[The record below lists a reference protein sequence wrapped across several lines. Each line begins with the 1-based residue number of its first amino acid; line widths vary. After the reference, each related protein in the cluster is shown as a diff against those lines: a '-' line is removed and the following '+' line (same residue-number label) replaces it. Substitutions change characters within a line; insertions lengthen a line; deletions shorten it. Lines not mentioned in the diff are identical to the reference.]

1 MVKTRRRG
9 GDMPEKP
16 MPTKKEIARAWVGIM
31 SQLCGIDRY
40 QLAEGR
46 EKGVAA
52 ARVRTGSGFTF
63 EVLLDRGMGI
73 GLAELGGQALSWI
86 SPAGRVAPQFYEAE
100 GVGWVRGFP
109 GGLMVTCGLT
119 QVGSPAVDANGER
132 LGQHGRVS
140 YIPAEGVSARSGWE
154 GEDYLLEIT
163 GQLREASAL
172 GENLLL
178 TRTIRAKWGESRLWL
193 RDVVENQGLEP
204 APHMI
209 LYHFN
214 FGFPLLGPEAKLEI
228 DAEAT
233 APRDAD
239 AEAGLTAW
247 SRLEAPRVGY
257 REQVFYHKVRPREG
271 GRWAEV
277 RLLNRAAGLGAY
289 VRYDVTQLPVLVQW
303 KMMAA
308 GAYVLGIEPANC
320 HVEGRV
326 RERERGTL
334 VMLAPG
340 EKREYD
346 LEFGAFWL

>member
-1 MVKTRRRG
+1 
-9 GDMPEKP
+9 MPS
-16 MPTKKEIARAWVGIM
+16 KKDIARAWVGDM
-31 SQLCGIDRY
+31 AQLCGVDRY

-52 ARVRTGSGFTF
+52 ARVRTGSGFAF

-73 GLAELGGQALSWI
+73 GLAELGGQALSWL
-86 SPAGRVAPQFYEAE
+86 SPTGRVAPQFYEPE
-100 GVGWVRGFP
+100 GLGWLRGFP
-109 GGLMVTCGLT
+109 GGLMVACGLT
-119 QVGSPAVDANGER
+119 QVGSPAVDVNGER

-140 YIPAEGVSARSGWE
+140 YIPAENVSVHSRWE
-154 GEDYLLEIT
+154 GDDYVMEIV
-163 GQLREASAL
+163 GQMREASAL

-178 TRTIRAKWGESRLWL
+178 TRTIWAKWGESKLWL
-193 RDVVENQGLEP
+193 HDVVENQGHGP

-214 FGFPLLGPEAKLEI
+214 LGFPLLGPEAELEI
-228 DAEAT
+228 DSEAT
-233 APRDAD
+233 VPRDAD
-239 AEAGLTAW
+239 AEAGLATW
-247 SRLEAPRVGY
+247 QLLEPPQAGY

-277 RLLNRAAGLGAY
+277 RLLNREAGLGAY

-334 VMLAPG
+334 VMLEPG
-340 EKREYD
+340 EKREYH
-346 LEFGAFWL
+346 LEFGAFSV